1 MPRIPEIYSLDG
13 NIGSGK
19 STFLDYLSN
28 HLGKIEFGRSIV
40 YLKEPVDV
48 WESIKDSSGD
58 TILKK
63 FYENQ
68 KRYSFSF
75 QMMAYISRL
84 SLLQKAVRKN
94 PDSIIITERC
104 VHTDKNVFAKM
115 LYDSGMIEE
124 IEYKIYLQWFDNFI
138 KKLPLSGIIYMNTP
152 PTVCHERIKKRNRT
166 GESIPL
172 EYLVSCDKYHKEWMK
187 IYPDKTL
194 LFLNGKL
201 EKSEETYETY
211 LNKVRSF
218 IPALERRWSMP
229 PLYSV

>member
-19 STFLDYLSN
+19 STFLAYLKE
-28 HLGKIEFGRSIV
+28 HFGKIIFGRKIV

-48 WESIKDSSGD
+48 WESIKDSRGN

-63 FYENQ
+63 FYEDQ

-84 SLLQKAVRKN
+84 SLLQKAIREN
-94 PDSIIITERC
+94 PTSIIITERC

-138 KKLPLSGIIYMNTP
+138 KELPLSGIIYMNTP
-152 PTVCHERIKKRNRT
+152 PKVCHERIKKRDRD
-166 GESIPL
+166 GETIPI

-187 IYPDKTL
+187 MYPDAKL
-194 LFLNGKL
+194 LFLDGKL
-201 EKSEETYETY
+201 EKSEETYQSHLE
-211 LNKVRSF
+211 NVRSF
-218 IPALERRWSMP
+218 ITWR
-229 PLYSV
+229 

>member
-19 STFLDYLSN
+19 STFLAYLKE
-28 HLGKIEFGRSIV
+28 HFGKIIFGRSIV

-48 WESIKDSSGD
+48 WESIKDSNDD

-63 FYENQ
+63 FYEDQ

-84 SLLQKAVRKN
+84 SLLQKAVREN

-138 KKLPLSGIIYMNTP
+138 EELPLSGIIYMDTP
-152 PTVCHERIKKRNRT
+152 PEVCHERIKKRDRD
-166 GESIPL
+166 GETIPID
-172 EYLVSCDKYHKEWMK
+172 YLVSCDKYHKEWMGM
-187 IYPDKTL
+187 YPDAKL
-194 LFLNGKL
+194 SFLDGKL
-201 EKSEETYETY
+201 EKSEDAYETH

-218 IPALERRWSMP
+218 ITWR
-229 PLYSV
+229 